1 VPKGPQE
8 QRVLTPEGLQTT
20 AQRRFLKQKF
30 LEWVRKGYAA
40 MSKRIGK
47 SLVVNG
53 VTLVTE
59 ASWNA
64 ELDAKHERLVEWLK
78 DQGLAGVLIR
88 RNENVA
94 WVTGGAVELRVLTP
108 AETGVAS
115 LLVTATGKRY
125 YITTENEAPRLHDE
139 EFGALDFEPVL
150 FPWWAD
156 DTVAAA
162 TKLAGGPL
170 GSDMPGAGLTPVNLY
185 PLRAALCESE
195 IARYRWLGAETA
207 AATVEALHEVEP
219 GLSEFDMEAIT
230 AAGLLRRGI
239 LPSVALYAVD
249 ERIFSYKHAVPRGR
263 RLKQYGMLNLCSRK
277 WGLAISITR
286 FIHFGA
292 LPQELAERFNSAAHV
307 NAALLNASRAGTTSS
322 ELFKVAQAAYSAE
335 GFPGEERFH
344 HQGGPTGYGER
355 EWVATPQGT
364 EVVVDNQA
372 FAWNPSIRGGKV
384 EDTVI
389 LHDGVIENLT
399 STPELPVLAEA
410 AVEGSSYAAAG
421 VLVK

>member
-1 VPKGPQE
+1 
-8 QRVLTPEGLQTT
+8 
-20 AQRRFLKQKF
+20 
-30 LEWVRKGYAA
+30 

-53 VTLVTE
+53 TTLVTE
-59 ASWNA
+59 AAWNE
-64 ELDAKHERLVEWLK
+64 ELNAKHEKLVEWLRG
-78 DQGLAGVLIR
+78 QGLAGVLIR

-94 WVTGGAVELRVLTP
+94 WVTGGAVELVVCT
-108 AETGVAS
+108 AGETGVAS
-115 LLVTATGKRY
+115 LLVTAAGNRY
-125 YITTENEAPRLHDE
+125 YLTTENEAPRLHDE

-150 FPWWAD
+150 FPWWGD
-156 DTVAAA
+156 DTAAA
-162 TKLAGGPL
+162 AAKLAGGPL
-170 GSDMPGAGLTPVNLY
+170 GSDTPGAGLAPVNLY
-185 PLRAALCESE
+185 PLRAALHVSE

-207 AATVEALHEVEP
+207 AATAEALHEVEP
-219 GLSEFDMEAIT
+219 GLSEYDLEAIT

-249 ERIFSYKHAVPRGR
+249 ERIFNYKHAVPRGR

-292 LPQELAERFNSAAHV
+292 LPEELAARFHSAAQV
-307 NAALLNASRAGTTSS
+307 NAALLNASRVGATSA
-322 ELFKVAQAAYSAE
+322 ELFKVAQAAYVAE
-335 GFPGEERFH
+335 GYPGEERFH

-364 EVVVDNQA
+364 EVVVNNQA
-372 FAWNPSIRGGKV
+372 FAWNPSIRGGKT
-384 EDTVI
+384 EDTV
-389 LHDGVIENLT
+389 LLRDGVIENLT
-399 STPELPVLAEA
+399 QTPDLPVIA
-410 AVEGSSYAAAG
+410 ASVEGSTYAAAG